1 MKRIL
6 IFTLTLTLVLSIFIF
21 PANAADN
28 VNYNIEI
35 DSTYNPPSIDGVIM
49 KNEYGKPIHRFSEN
63 KSQFDYTKNNEF
75 DDWDFTFYATWD
87 YQTLYLAWEVETPR
101 HAKLPLAEFNPD
113 GTPKENTELT
123 QESLGYLWMHS
134 CVQLCITPCEPIDG
148 KTDCAANNLNL
159 GFGQLA
165 DDSTGKAI
173 WCYPTGVTNDDIKGW
188 EAVCTR
194 DEVQQITTY
203 EIAIPSKLTGV
214 PLCFF
219 EGVKFGLSYIVF
231 AQEHV
236 NVGKAGIQWQTGCF
250 YQEDINKAGVVTLKG
265 KSIKP
270 LIPDLGPGR
279 VPSHLRDK
287 EKLCIPKFNFP
298 IRGEDSTLITDI
310 YGDMSNS
317 DEGYNLL
324 YTLSWALK
332 PIGEDMYEITEISP
346 LDGKVPEFKT
356 LEDDSIII
364 AFHSDGEG
372 FGKELLKQA
381 EQYKVGTQIG
391 LWGFDIEE
399 NRQKYSNS
407 FAYIEKAVTDT
418 ETPPDDTSN
427 NDTSN
432 GNTSSDNT
440 PNDDTSSTDTSNE
453 GSAPV
458 SSSPSDTISKNEP
471 TDKSPVSENEA
482 SSNTE
487 SVAKESEEP
496 SSPIVPIVLSV
507 IGVAIVAAVVIIV
520 IKKRK

>member
-1 MKRIL
+1 MKKIL
-6 IFTLTLTLVLSIFIF
+6 IFTLTLTLILSAFIF

-35 DSTYNPPSIDGVIM
+35 KSTSNPPSIDGVIM
-49 KNEYGKPIHRFSEN
+49 KNEHGEPVHRFSED
-63 KSQFDYTKNNEF
+63 KSQFDYTQNNEF

-134 CVQLCITPCEPIDG
+134 CVQICITPGEPIDG
-148 KTDCAANNLNL
+148 KTNYAANNLNL

-165 DDSTGKAI
+165 DDTTGKAI

-188 EAVCTR
+188 EAICTR

-203 EIAIPSKLTGV
+203 EIAIPWKLTGV
-214 PLCFF
+214 PFAG
-219 EGVKFGLSYIVF
+219 EGFKFGLSYIVF

-236 NVGKAGIQWQTGCF
+236 NVGKASIQWQTGCF

-279 VPSHLRDK
+279 VPTDLRDK
-287 EKLCIPKFNFP
+287 EQLCIPKFNFP

-317 DEGYNLL
+317 DDGYNLL

-332 PIGEDMYEITEISP
+332 PIGEDIYEITEISP
-346 LDGKVPEFKT
+346 PDGKVPEFKT
-356 LEDDSIII
+356 LEDGSIII
-364 AFHSDGEG
+364 AFHSDREG
-372 FGKELLKQA
+372 LGKELLMQA

-418 ETPPDDTSN
+418 EAPPDDTSN
-427 NDTSN
+427 DDTSN
-432 GNTSSDNT
+432 G
-440 PNDDTSSTDTSNE
+440 DTSSIDTSNE
-453 GSAPV
+453 ESPPV
-458 SSSPSDTISKNEP
+458 SSAPSDTISKTEP
-471 TDKSPVSENEA
+471 TDKPPVSENEA
-482 SSNTE
+482 ASTTE

-496 SSPIVPIVLSV
+496 SSPTVLIVLSV
-507 IGVAIVAAVVIIV
+507 IGVAIIAAVVIIV